1 MRRLATSFV
10 LLVVLVLLFIVS
22 EVMGYTAILA
32 TVSSSVAAASGLV
45 VTLLAV
51 GAAAAGP
58 VNMVR
63 LAGRESSTSRG
74 DVVFQKASAGL
85 KDQLGFMDYVKKELQ
100 SLFEFLEYF
109 EKMTGKKLIL
119 TCFVDDLDRC
129 LNGENVKVLE
139 AVTLMLSVPGA
150 PVMVM
155 LAIDSR
161 IVVASIDHVFAQSM
175 EIDKTNV
182 SGQEYM
188 DKVVQMPFALPEP
201 SLEKR
206 KRLIEKNL
214 EGAAASPSEVKR
226 RLVAVCEAV
235 EKQPRFKKE
244 AVVLCFPAKS
254 VKDGDTADS
263 AASYVEVR
271 DFLKLRSSFRTDAL
285 NVVRTAA
292 LMLTE
297 DTKRGAHL
305 SDVLGDEGIEIM
317 CRSVQE
323 ALDSM
328 TFGAVLQKKVK
339 KVSDPI
345 ASGKGAEESKEA
357 AKEEKGE
364 TRDDTEIA
372 SKDAAEK
379 EWIFASETLQVH
391 EISIPVNFKLSE
403 FLLPRECIDT
413 FLHLA
418 HYIDGNPRRTKRI
431 LNVFQV
437 MHGLAELWPLSIYEP
452 EKTVA
457 KDKKIWP
464 ALCAKLIKWVC
475 LCEMF
480 PFRMSFLVHVVQDY
494 AQMTAHNKLVH
505 QEKNKNAE
513 SRLFLYYQAFT
524 PSLQDEAASKDKDQ
538 TETEKLSADMLIAEL
553 FAEKVERQL
562 YYEGSE
568 RLSILDSD
576 ADHFYNLLTMPVPR
590 CDKSG
595 GMVNI
600 TVEDI
605 LGPLGN
611 DDEPIGCLSLLHYS
625 INLNPALRQQIQA
638 DITGYMS
645 QSELKLLVTSDF
657 DTARAG
663 EVVEALP
670 KQSIMRKQALLR
682 DRTPMPR
689 EDRRFL
695 QETIAMS
702 PVVGNSRKQLPQ
714 RNQNRFVEADELSTI
729 SSSAGSVISSGPK
742 PTSSGRRKKPT
753 NTRSESA
760 RSSPGAT
767 TEAI

>member
-1 MRRLATSFV
+1 M
-10 LLVVLVLLFIVS
+10 VS
-22 EVMGYTAILA
+22 
-32 TVSSSVAAASGLV
+32 
-45 VTLLAV
+45 
-51 GAAAAGP
+51 
-58 VNMVR
+58 
-63 LAGRESSTSRG
+63 
-74 DVVFQKASAGL
+74 
-85 KDQLGFMDYVKKELQ
+85 
-100 SLFEFLEYF
+100 
-109 EKMTGKKLIL
+109 
-119 TCFVDDLDRC
+119 
-129 LNGENVKVLE
+129 
-139 AVTLMLSVPGA
+139 
-150 PVMVM
+150 
-155 LAIDSR
+155 
-161 IVVASIDHVFAQSM
+161 
-175 EIDKTNV
+175 
-182 SGQEYM
+182 
-188 DKVVQMPFALPEP
+188 
-201 SLEKR
+201 
-206 KRLIEKNL
+206 
-214 EGAAASPSEVKR
+214 
-226 RLVAVCEAV
+226 
-235 EKQPRFKKE
+235 
-244 AVVLCFPAKS
+244 
-254 VKDGDTADS
+254 GDTAGM
-263 AASYVEVR
+263 E
-271 DFLKLRSSFRTDAL
+271 
-285 NVVRTAA
+285 
-292 LMLTE
+292 
-297 DTKRGAHL
+297 
-305 SDVLGDEGIEIM
+305 
-317 CRSVQE
+317 C
-323 ALDSM
+323 
-328 TFGAVLQKKVK
+328 
-339 KVSDPI
+339 
-345 ASGKGAEESKEA
+345 
-357 AKEEKGE
+357 
-364 TRDDTEIA
+364 
-372 SKDAAEK
+372 
-379 EWIFASETLQVH
+379 IFASETLQLQ

-480 PFRMSFLVHVVQDY
+480 PFRMSFLVHVVQYY

-505 QEKNKNAE
+505 EERNKKAG

-742 PTSSGRRKKPT
+742 PTSSGRRKRPT

-760 RSSPGAT
+760 RSSPAAT